1 MIKDTG
7 PPTAKHSKLL
17 ALVRRARTVLSALG
31 KDLPNTTLIL
41 ALTALLVE
49 EAQAATKSDAAS
61 AADAAKKA
69 AKEIRKNKFD
79 PKPQIEYINNRFSG
93 ENAMN
98 QWMELDR
105 IIGEMP

>member
-1 MIKDTG
+1 VIKETG
-7 PPTAKHSKLL
+7 PPSAKHQTLL

-49 EAQAATKSDAAS
+49 EAQAATKSDAAG

-69 AKEIRKNKFD
+69 NKSLEKSDKESDEKTAER
-79 PKPQIEYINNRFSG
+79 
-93 ENAMN
+93 
-98 QWMELDR
+98 
-105 IIGEMP
+105 

>member
-49 EAQAATKSDAAS
+49 EAQAAAKSDAAS

-69 AKEIRKNKFD
+69 GT
-79 PKPQIEYINNRFSG
+79 NN
-93 ENAMN
+93 
-98 QWMELDR
+98 
-105 IIGEMP
+105 

>member
-7 PPTAKHSKLL
+7 PPSAKHLKLL

-69 AKEIRKNKFD
+69 NKSLEKSDKESDEKQLSDEDKADGNKD
-79 PKPQIEYINNRFSG
+79 EA
-93 ENAMN
+93 NA
-98 QWMELDR
+98 ECKR
-105 IIGEMP
+105 S